1 MYISKA
7 TMADW
12 RRAWPGNRGGAVLC
26 YAMGTALLSRPLSR
40 YLLPPESLSLIFER
54 TPSRISAPRPI
65 ILLR

>member
-26 YAMGTALLSRPLSR
+26 YAMGTALLSRPLS
-40 YLLPPESLSLIFER
+40 LAIF
-54 TPSRISAPRPI
+54 SPRVSFSHF
-65 ILLR
+65 